1 MLLSLD
7 GTLVVQLVNF
17 VIFLFIL
24 NAIFLKPVGSA
35 IAKRRAYI
43 DGVAADIE
51 RFDGERRA
59 LASQADTLRA
69 DARRAAEASVAA
81 ARSKAQAEAAE
92 ILADHQ
98 TRANRIVA
106 DAHVAVNLEIAVARR
121 TENEVVESLA
131 STMLERAVGPEMA
144 AR

>member
-17 VIFLFIL
+17 VIFLAIL
-24 NAIFLKPVGSA
+24 NAIFLKPVGAA

-51 RFDGERRA
+51 TFEAQRKSLAVEADDVRA
-59 LASQADTLRA
+59 A
-69 DARRAAEASVAA
+69 ARRAADTVIAQARAA
-81 ARSKAQAEAAE
+81 GQAEAAV
-92 ILADHQ
+92 IVADHQ
-98 TRANRIVA
+98 AQAAAIAAEAQATVA
-106 DAHVAVNLEIAVARR
+106 LEIAQARLAER
-121 TENEVVESLA
+121 EVVESLA
-131 STMLERAVGPEMA
+131 RTMLERAVGPELA